1 MKKFEKNTKG
11 ITLIALVITI
21 IVLLILSSVGI
32 YLSLG
37 NNGIFTKA
45 QEAKEKTQR
54 ETATEKINL
63 KITTAQMNSYAEN
76 QEIPTL
82 KELSLILKEDSE
94 ISYVTEESKVASA
107 EYNVPSENPSAIYT
121 KLKDYN
127 YEFGINSS
135 LQLASI
141 DGVKVADST
150 GTNSNIQN
158 STYIKDFTPN
168 VTLDGIFATI
178 DANATAEDNQKIK
191 GYIFLANNKVKK
203 VTEESSIMLTLNY
216 NTDYKIEVIAID
228 EDGNIKKSKSENIK
242 TAETVELL
250 VGTDLKENI
259 TGGYSYKQYETNS
272 YDYCQF
278 VNNTIRFAASGS
290 GNRAI
295 YSTNKKI
302 DISTTSTLIFDIYAD
317 TNYSGEMKIQMDGG
331 VSNTNQAD
339 YAYAKNSSV
348 SGTTTIP
355 RQEITVDV
363 SDLKGEYFIKS
374 VIYHG
379 TNVSYYGA
387 FGYIYKITMK

>member
-63 KITTAQMNSYAEN
+63 KITTAQMNSYAEK
-76 QEIPTL
+76 QEMPTL

-150 GTNSNIQN
+150 GTNNNIQN

-168 VTLDGIFATI
+168 ITLDGIFVTI
-178 DANATAEDNQKIK
+178 DANATAEDNQQIK
-191 GYIFLANNKVKK
+191 GYIFLANDKVKK
-203 VTEESSIMLTLNY
+203 VIEDSITMLTLNY

-242 TAETVELL
+242 TEETVDLL

-259 TGGYSYKQYETNS
+259 TGGYSYKQYVANS
-272 YDYCQF
+272 YDYCRF
-278 VNNTIRFAASGS
+278 VKDTIRFGAAQS
-290 GNRAI
+290 GNRAM

-302 DISTTSTLIFDIYAD
+302 DLTTTSTLTFDIYAD
-317 TNYSGEMKIQMDGG
+317 TNYSAGMKIQMDCGA
-331 VSNTNQAD
+331 SNTNQVD
-339 YAYAKNSSV
+339 YTYVKSTSL
-348 SGTTTIP
+348 SGTTTIA

-379 TNVSYYGA
+379 TNVTNYQAY
-387 FGYIYKITMK
+387 GYIYRITMK